1 MMPRFEAEQ
10 LRAFALII
18 KNGHLYKGFKPVHW
32 CLNCRSALAEAE
44 VEYEDKT
51 SPSIY
56 VRFPV
61 VDSAD
66 LAQRFGIEE
75 ARKVAGERRKVPTSV
90 VIWTTTPWTLP
101 ANRAVAVHPQ
111 FDYALIEFDLCPGA
125 EPPVPAVG
133 FMHAALNAPEVTLWG

>member
-1 MMPRFEAEQ
+1 
-10 LRAFALII
+10 
-18 KNGHLYKGFKPVHW
+18 VHW

-61 VDSAD
+61 VDSAY
-66 LAQRFGIEE
+66 LRSARIEE
-75 ARKVAGERRKVPTSV
+75 ARKGGRRAPESATSGHLD
-90 VIWTTTPWTLP
+90 TTPWTLP

-111 FDYALIEFDLCPGA
+111 FDYALIEFYLGRGA
-125 EPPVPAVG
+125 ERLVLAVELIDAV
-133 FMHAALNAPEVTLWG
+133 MTP